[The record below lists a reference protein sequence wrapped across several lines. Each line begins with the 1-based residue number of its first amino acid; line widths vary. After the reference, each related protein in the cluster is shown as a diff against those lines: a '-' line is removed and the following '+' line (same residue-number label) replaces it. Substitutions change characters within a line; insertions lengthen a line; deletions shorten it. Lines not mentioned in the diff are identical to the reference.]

1 MNSID
6 VTEVAPG
13 EHRLYLVA
21 GTTDVDDVIAELGHE
36 PNGVFWEGIVELLIM
51 TEVPGLDGRV
61 SFDSEAGAFLAYS
74 SDRAVLDDLAIRLR
88 AIAADGDR
96 VRQLVELLLIR
107 GFGVRVPGGAPVL
120 NSAYSLRAMRS

>member
-1 MNSID
+1 MDSID

-21 GTTDVDDVIAELGHE
+21 GTTDVDDVITELGHE

-96 VRQLVELLLIR
+96 VRQLVELAKSR
-107 GFGVRVPGGAPVL
+107 GFEFDD
-120 NSAYSLRAMRS
+120 